1 MGIFSFVT
9 LPWEAISAKYGG
21 FQTPVMRV
29 TVNDNILTLIL
40 SLLGISGSTGIR
52 TDGVSITLNKDSA
65 SSATFR
71 MLDCYNTEARKFM
84 STVSVGSKICIQ
96 LGYGSA
102 LSTVFVGYVDS
113 LSYEFN
119 EHPSIKVTAFDGV
132 KLMMDGGTQER
143 HWKNNSLYLKTI
155 TEILSRYIDICTL
168 LPTNITPTLKMHGHL
183 VQKTNDYDFIKNTL
197 CKFCGRDF
205 ILAGGNGHLYDAASF
220 GPKVT
225 TLSWGKGLVSFS
237 VSPSYR
243 KVKVC
248 VTGDRLQDIRAESV
262 IKTGSQYK
270 TSMDKE
276 QTITKENVPLLS
288 VSDCK
293 EYATLLALE
302 EVRKAQQASGV
313 CVGLPELIPGR
324 CIGIS
329 GLDSQWNG
337 KKFLLT
343 SVTHEFNTN
352 GYTTSFQVQ
361 GWK

>member
-1 MGIFSFVT
+1 MGFLSFIT
-9 LPWEAISAKYGG
+9 LPWEVISEKYGG

-29 TVNDNILTLIL
+29 TVNDNLLSLIL
-40 SLLGISGSTGIR
+40 SLLGISGSSGIR

-71 MLDCYNTEARKFM
+71 MLDCYSTEARKFT
-84 STVSVGSKICIQ
+84 SSVSVGSKICIQ
-96 LGYGSA
+96 LGYGSL

-113 LSYEFN
+113 LSYEFD
-119 EHPSIKVTAFDGV
+119 EHPSIKVTAFDGI
-132 KLMMDGGTQER
+132 KLMMDGGKQER
-143 HWKNNSLYLKTI
+143 HWENDGFYLQTI
-155 TEILSRYIDICTL
+155 TEILAKYTDICTT
-168 LPTNITPTLKMHGHL
+168 LPTNMLPTLKMHGHL

-205 ILAGGNGHLYDAASF
+205 VLSGGNGYLYDAFSF

-225 TLSWGKGLVSFS
+225 TLSWGKGLMSFS
-237 VSPSYR
+237 VSPSYK

-262 IKTGSQYK
+262 VKTGSKYK

-276 QTITKENVPLLS
+276 QTIVKENVPLLS
-288 VSDCK
+288 TSDCK

-313 CVGLPELIPGR
+313 CVGLPELQPGR

-329 GLDSQWNG
+329 GLDSQWNN
-337 KKFLLT
+337 KKYLLT
-343 SVTHEFNTN
+343 SVTHNFTPS

-361 GWK
+361 GWE

>member
-1 MGIFSFVT
+1 MGILSFSS
-9 LPWEAISAKYGG
+9 LPWEVLSVKYGG

-29 TVNDNILTLIL
+29 SVNNNLLSLIL
-40 SLLGISGSTGIR
+40 SLVGIYSSSGIR
-52 TDGVSITLNKDSA
+52 TDGVSVTLNKDSA

-71 MLDCYNTEARKFM
+71 MLDCYSVEARKFT
-84 STVSVGSKICIQ
+84 SSISVGSRICIQ
-96 LGYGSA
+96 LGYGSL

-113 LSYEFN
+113 LSYEFD

-143 HWKNNSLYLKTI
+143 HWKTDSFYMQTMN
-155 TEILSRYIDICTL
+155 EILERYADICTI
-168 LPTNITPTLKMHGHL
+168 LPTNMLPTLKTHGHL
-183 VQKTNDYDFIKNTL
+183 VQKTNDYDFLKNTL

-205 ILAGGNGHLYDAASF
+205 VVSGGEGYLYDALSF

-225 TLSWGKGLVSFS
+225 TLGWGNGLVSFS

-248 VTGDRLQDIRAESV
+248 VTGDRIQNIRAESV
-262 IKTGSQYK
+262 VKTGSQYK

-276 QTITKENVPLLS
+276 QTIIKENVPLLS

-293 EYATLLALE
+293 AYATLLATE
-302 EVRKAQQASGV
+302 EARKAQQASGV
-313 CVGLPELIPGR
+313 CVGLPELCPGR

-329 GLDSQWNG
+329 GLDSQWND
-337 KKFLLT
+337 KKYLLS
-343 SVTHEFNTN
+343 SVTHNFTTS

-361 GWK
+361 GWE